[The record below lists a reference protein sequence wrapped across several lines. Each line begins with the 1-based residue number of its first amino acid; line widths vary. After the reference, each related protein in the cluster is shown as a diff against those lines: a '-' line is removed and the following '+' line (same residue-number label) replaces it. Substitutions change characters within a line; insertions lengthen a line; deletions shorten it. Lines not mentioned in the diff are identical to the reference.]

1 MAIVGIDLGTTFS
14 AIAVLDDIG
23 NPEVLPSLDNNRVT
37 PSIVYISTDNKI
49 IVGDK
54 AKSAG
59 IGDPTRVIK
68 EVKKEMG
75 SDRVFDIKKGDW
87 VDGKQDLKNT
97 YSPEYI
103 SACILKKLKNYT
115 QDVKQ
120 VVITVPALFSD
131 PSKKATQDA
140 AKDAGLEVLELIHE
154 PTAAILHY
162 SNIPGVSLSGKI
174 LVFDLG
180 GGTFDV
186 TIADVQGKNIDVIT
200 SQGDGNLGG
209 TDFDKEIFNLL
220 SEKYKKEKGNSLDEN
235 AQYLEVAEKI
245 KRILSVKDNTSEV
258 IDGPD
263 GPLEIKIT
271 RDEYI
276 KSIGSYLDRIKML
289 LDACLDGKKLQPS
302 DITETLLVG
311 GSTRTPIIT
320 ELVTKKMKKP
330 PVKGVNVDEA
340 VASGAAIYA
349 GLLSKDRL
357 NAAQKK
363 AIEDIELQEITNY
376 YLGTMALTINDAT
389 QQYEEYNSIIIHRD
403 SKTPCTETQDYY
415 TVRPDQ
421 KAIDIKVTQSNTEES
436 DMNFVDI
443 IGEYTLELPPGT
455 PEGDRIDTTYSYD
468 KSGIMHCKS
477 VHSSSGNTNSTD
489 VSIKSGTDKKNDNDD
504 DPFLNFD
511 FED

>member
-1 MAIVGIDLGTTFS
+1 MSIVGIDLGTTFS

-23 NPEVLPSLDNNRVT
+23 NPEVLASLDNNRVT
-37 PSIVYISTDNKI
+37 PSVVYISNDNKI

-59 IGDPTRVIK
+59 IGDPTRVIR
-68 EVKKEMG
+68 EVKKHMAF
-75 SDRVFDIKKGDW
+75 DQVFNVKKGKW
-87 VDGKQDLKNT
+87 VEGSQDLKNT
-97 YSPEYI
+97 YSPAYI

-115 QDVKQ
+115 QDVKK

-131 PSKKATQDA
+131 ASKKATQDA

-162 SNIPGVSLSGKI
+162 SNLPSVSLSGKV

-186 TIADVQGKNIDVIT
+186 TIADVQGKKIDVIT
-200 SQGDGNLGG
+200 SRGDGSLGG

-276 KSIGSYLDRIKML
+276 KSIDSYLDRIKML
-289 LDACLDGKKLQPS
+289 LVDCLEGKKLQPS

-320 ELVTKKMKKP
+320 QLVTKKMGKP

-349 GLLSKDRL
+349 GLLSKDKL
-357 NAAQKK
+357 NAAQKES
-363 AIEDIELQEITNY
+363 IENIELQEITNY
-376 YLGTMALTINDAT
+376 YLGAEALRINDAT
-389 QQYEEYNSIIIHRD
+389 QQWEEFNSIIIPRD
-403 SKTPCTETQDYY
+403 SKLPCSETKDYV
-415 TVRPDQ
+415 TVRPNQ
-421 KAIDIKVTQSNTEES
+421 EAIDIKVTQCSTEE
-436 DMNFVDI
+436 DNMDFVDK

-455 PEGDRIDTTYSYD
+455 PEGDRIDTTYTYD
-468 KSGIMHCKS
+468 KSGVMHCKS
-477 VHSSSGNTNSTD
+477 VHGSSGNTNSTD
-489 VSIKSGTDKKNDNDD
+489 VVIKGGASKKNDNDD

-511 FED
+511 LED